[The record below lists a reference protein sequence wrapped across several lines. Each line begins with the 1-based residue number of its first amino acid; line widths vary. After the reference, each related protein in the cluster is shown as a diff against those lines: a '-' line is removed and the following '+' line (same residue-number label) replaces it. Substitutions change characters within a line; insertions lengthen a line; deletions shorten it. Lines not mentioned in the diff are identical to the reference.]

1 MTSNQPFL
9 SIIIPAHNESKR
21 LPTTLLDIDKRM
33 TGAGYDYEIL
43 VVENGSKDNTA
54 EITRK
59 MMPTIKGLRLME
71 LQVGNKGN
79 AVRQGMLVAQ
89 GKYRL
94 FMDADNATTID
105 HFEKMRP
112 FFEQGYGVVICS
124 RADKESKLDP
134 PQPLYRQIPG
144 KIGNLIIQMLVLP
157 GIWDTQC
164 GFKAFTAE
172 AAEKIFKLS
181 RIAGWGF
188 DVEILALAKKFGF
201 TTKEIPVHWV
211 NDLNSK
217 VGASAYITTL
227 WDTVRIRWWLWTG
240 VYKEKKEAQGS

>member
-1 MTSNQPFL
+1 MSPSQPFL
-9 SIIIPAHNESKR
+9 SVIIPAHNESKR
-21 LPTTLLDIDKRM
+21 LPITLLDIDKRLS
-33 TGAGYDYEIL
+33 GVDYDYEIL

-54 EITRK
+54 EIDRK

-71 LQVGNKGN
+71 LQIGSKGN

-94 FMDADNATTID
+94 FMDADNATTVD

-112 FFEQGYGVVICS
+112 FFDEGYGVVICS
-124 RADKESKLDP
+124 RAHRESKLDP
-134 PQPLYRQIPG
+134 PQPIYRQIPG
-144 KIGNLIIQMLVLP
+144 KIGNLIIQILVLP
-157 GIWDTQC
+157 GVWDSQC
-164 GFKAFTAE
+164 GFKAFSGE

-201 TTKEIPVHWV
+201 RIKEVPVHWV
-211 NDLNSK
+211 NDINST
-217 VGASAYITTL
+217 VGMSAYITTL

-240 VYKEKKEAQGS
+240 VYKEKKEAQTS